1 MSYRAAVF
9 SRVGGFDR
17 RTELL
22 EDTDFSVRVAKAGW
36 RLIFEPNAEVVHL
49 SEATGGVREKNLLR
63 TECRRFRSTTYYVLK
78 HRGVLG
84 LVPFLPTFTL
94 IAILR
99 AIRLRSVDAIPHL
112 GNAILEG
119 ITIYRSGPDQTI

>member
-49 SEATGGVREKNLLR
+49 SEATVGVREKNLLR
-63 TECRRFRSTTYYVLK
+63 TECRRFRSTTYYVLM
-78 HRGVLG
+78 HPVLG

-99 AIRLRSVDAIPHL
+99 ATGSDRSMQFRI
-112 GNAILEG
+112 
-119 ITIYRSGPDQTI
+119 